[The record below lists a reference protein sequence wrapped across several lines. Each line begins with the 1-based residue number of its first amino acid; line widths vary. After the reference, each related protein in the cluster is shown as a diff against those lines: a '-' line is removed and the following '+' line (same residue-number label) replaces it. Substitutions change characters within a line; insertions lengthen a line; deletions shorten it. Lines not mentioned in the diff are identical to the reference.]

1 VSFSVEMEG
10 KPCCDPKNNP
20 VPGDAS
26 TNTIYNLLNEDNA
39 GCGTVTGEDTGLST
53 LVDTDS
59 WALFVAGNA
68 ETMTSAN
75 IGTDLFNFYGS
86 AASTVPLNLYSR
98 DRITVKCTAGCSTSK
113 EFGFE
118 VTANALFTS
127 MASVWADLK
136 LLCYIAGIGAGV
148 SLLVLAYII
157 YLKRRAT

>member
-1 VSFSVEMEG
+1 
-10 KPCCDPKNNP
+10 
-20 VPGDAS
+20 
-26 TNTIYNLLNEDNA
+26 
-39 GCGTVTGEDTGLST
+39 
-53 LVDTDS
+53 
-59 WALFVAGNA
+59 
-68 ETMTSAN
+68 MTSAN